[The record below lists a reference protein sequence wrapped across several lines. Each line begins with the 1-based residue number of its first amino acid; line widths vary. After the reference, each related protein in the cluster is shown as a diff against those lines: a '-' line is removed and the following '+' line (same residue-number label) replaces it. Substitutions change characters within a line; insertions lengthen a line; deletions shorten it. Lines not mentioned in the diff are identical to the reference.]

1 MGFAVEDMMTI
12 IQGLEE
18 FNPMLGHRGCRLA
31 ITYPEIAE
39 MQTRAIM
46 EAAIEV
52 KEKYGFNVI
61 PEIMIP
67 LIGINEELT
76 YLDKVVRNT
85 AEVIRAEKKSD
96 IEYLVGTMMEIPRA
110 TLIANLQNH
119 FWLRR

>member
-46 EAAIEV
+46 EATIEV

-61 PEIMIP
+61 PK
-67 LIGINEELT
+67 L
-76 YLDKVVRNT
+76 
-85 AEVIRAEKKSD
+85 
-96 IEYLVGTMMEIPRA
+96 
-110 TLIANLQNH
+110 
-119 FWLRR
+119 